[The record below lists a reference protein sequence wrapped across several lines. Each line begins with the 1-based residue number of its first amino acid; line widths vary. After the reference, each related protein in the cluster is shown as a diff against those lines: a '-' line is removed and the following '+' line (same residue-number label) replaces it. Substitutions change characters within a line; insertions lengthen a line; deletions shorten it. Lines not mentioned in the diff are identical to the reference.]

1 MRARCWPISN
11 ARSEGD
17 HDEGALMTHEEYLA
31 HDATGLAERVRSGEV
46 TATELLE
53 IALGRIEALN
63 PRVNAV
69 VRLMEEDA
77 RRDAARPPYGPFAG
91 VPFLAKDLTSM
102 YVGHPTSAGSSFLA
116 EHLATWDSELATRV
130 RATGVSVTGKT
141 NTPEWGLQPV
151 TEPKFWGA
159 CMNPWDS
166 RLTPGGSSGGSGAA
180 VASGMVPMAGG
191 GDGGGSIRIP
201 ASCCGLFGLKP
212 TRGRT
217 PTGPKRGQLWRG
229 ATVEHVLTRSVRDSA
244 IMLDATHGPDAGAP
258 FEIPPPERAYAEE
271 VGAHPGRLRVAWTTE
286 PTIGSTVHPDCVA
299 ALHDAVALLEEL
311 GHEVVEA
318 HPPIAGDAFAKAFL
332 TIIAGELGTDLAE
345 AGELIGRK
353 PRRSDVE
360 PATWALGLLAGA
372 LSATEFAG
380 ALRHLELV
388 GRDVGVF
395 FADYDIMLTP
405 TLSTPPPAIGTV
417 GPTKAEEAQLKFI
430 GMFGS
435 GRLVKAAGLIDQ
447 AAKTAFDFIP
457 WTAIYNA
464 TGHPAMSVPLFWN
477 EAGLPIGVHFVG
489 HFADEAKLLR
499 LAGQLEE
506 ARPWFDRLPPIA
518 REPTNTT

>member
-1 MRARCWPISN
+1 VLF
-11 ARSEGD
+11 RS
-17 HDEGALMTHEEYLA
+17 
-31 HDATGLAERVRSGEV
+31 
-46 TATELLE
+46 
-53 IALGRIEALN
+53 
-63 PRVNAV
+63 
-69 VRLMEEDA
+69 
-77 RRDAARPPYGPFAG
+77 
-91 VPFLAKDLTSM
+91 
-102 YVGHPTSAGSSFLA
+102 
-116 EHLATWDSELATRV
+116 
-130 RATGVSVTGKT
+130 
-141 NTPEWGLQPV
+141 
-151 TEPKFWGA
+151 
-159 CMNPWDS
+159 
-166 RLTPGGSSGGSGAA
+166 
-180 VASGMVPMAGG
+180 
-191 GDGGGSIRIP
+191 
-201 ASCCGLFGLKP
+201 
-212 TRGRT
+212 
-217 PTGPKRGQLWRG
+217 
-229 ATVEHVLTRSVRDSA
+229 
-244 IMLDATHGPDAGAP
+244 
-258 FEIPPPERAYAEE
+258 
-271 VGAHPGRLRVAWTTE
+271 
-286 PTIGSTVHPDCVA
+286 
-299 ALHDAVALLEEL
+299 
-311 GHEVVEA
+311 
-318 HPPIAGDAFAKAFL
+318 
-332 TIIAGELGTDLAE
+332 GTDLAE

-417 GPTKAEEAQLKFI
+417 GPTRSEEAQLKFI

-435 GRLVKAAGLIDQ
+435 GRLVKAAGLIDE